1 MRTYRVGVAR
11 YPAYGKTRGQIR
23 ERFLAALV
31 DGTPCPVC
39 GSPMF
44 RHHMLDLHHTM
55 LGLHHTDAAGR

>member
-1 MRTYRVGVAR
+1 MRTYRGSVAR
-11 YPAYGKTRGQIR
+11 HPAYGKTRGQIR

-55 LGLHHTDAAGR
+55 LGLHHTDAAAR

>member
-1 MRTYRVGVAR
+1 MRTYRIGVAR
-11 YPAYGKTRGQIR
+11 HPAYGKTRGQIR